1 MEELIFEKVNEK
13 LYKETLDNGIDVYLY
28 NKKSFK
34 NFYVT
39 ISVNFGAK
47 YTKYKKDN
55 KIIDIIPG
63 SAHFLEHR
71 VMIVGE
77 DKNVSNKIN
86 SLGSLANAWTSKY
99 ATNYNIFGSVN
110 IEENIKILLDIFYK
124 AKFRKNDV
132 EEEKGIIGEE
142 IDMNKDKLEVF
153 MHDRI
158 FNNMY
163 NKSSSKYNIIGEKSD
178 IEKIDYKYLD
188 MLYHDF
194 YVPSN
199 TFIVACGNFNNDSV
213 MNTIKEYYSKI
224 KLVDSKVPKRIEEKE
239 EEKVYCEYEEISKDN
254 YEPRCNIGYK
264 MKKSVFGKISDQE
277 LIIYLNIILK
287 INFTYISKLYEE
299 YKKEN
304 IIHSMGAYANVSD
317 EYVSIVVEGV
327 CDDNDLFIDK
337 IDKDIRKLDVSKEKF
352 EIFKRR
358 LIKNYIVTFDNI
370 EDVEYKITDELTRF
384 GKIDFNDYSI
394 IKNLSYEKCMDVLNK
409 INYDNKC
416 ILKTVK

>member
-142 IDMNKDKLEVF
+142 IAMNKDKLEVF

-199 TFIVACGNFNNDSV
+199 TFIVVCGNFNNDSV

-239 EEKVYCEYEEISKDN
+239 EERVYCEYEEISKDN

>member
-110 IEENIKILLDIFYK
+110 IEENINILLDIFYK

-163 NKSSSKYNIIGEKSD
+163 NKDSSKYNIIGEKSD

-199 TFIVACGNFNNDSV
+199 TFIVVCGNFNNDSV

-299 YKKEN
+299 YKKDN

-317 EYVSIVVEGV
+317 EYISIVVEGM

-352 EIFKRR
+352 EIFKKR

-394 IKNLSYEKCMDVLNK
+394 IKDLSYEKCMDVLNK

>member
-110 IEENIKILLDIFYK
+110 IEENINILLDIFYK

-199 TFIVACGNFNNDSV
+199 TFIVVCGNFNNDSV

-224 KLVDSKVPKRIEEKE
+224 KLIDSKVPKRIEEKE
-239 EEKVYCEYEEISKDN
+239 SEKVYCEYEEISKDN

-264 MKKSVFGKISDQE
+264 MKKSIFGKISDQE

-299 YKKEN
+299 YKKDN

-317 EYVSIVVEGV
+317 EYVSIVVEGI

-352 EIFKRR
+352 EIFKKR

-394 IKNLSYEKCMDVLNK
+394 IKDLSYEKCMDVLNK

>member
-110 IEENIKILLDIFYK
+110 IEENINILLDIFYK

-199 TFIVACGNFNNDSV
+199 TFIVVCGNFNNDSV

-299 YKKEN
+299 YKNDN

-317 EYVSIVVEGV
+317 EYVSIVVEGM

-352 EIFKRR
+352 EIFKKR

-394 IKNLSYEKCMDVLNK
+394 IKDLSYEKCMDVLNK

>member
-110 IEENIKILLDIFYK
+110 IEENINILLDIFYK

-178 IEKIDYKYLD
+178 IGKIDYKYLD

-199 TFIVACGNFNNDSV
+199 TFIVVCGSFNNDSV

-299 YKKEN
+299 YKKDN

-317 EYVSIVVEGV
+317 EYVSIVVEGM

-352 EIFKRR
+352 EIFKKR

-394 IKNLSYEKCMDVLNK
+394 IKDLSYEKCMDVLNK

>member
-110 IEENIKILLDIFYK
+110 IEENINILLDIFYK

-199 TFIVACGNFNNDSV
+199 TFIVVCGNFNNDSV

-224 KLVDSKVPKRIEEKE
+224 KLVDSKVPKKIEEKE

-394 IKNLSYEKCMDVLNK
+394 IKNLSYEKCMDILNK

>member
-1 MEELIFEKVNEK
+1 MEELIFEKVDEK

-34 NFYVT
+34 NFYIT

-55 KIIDIIPG
+55 KIIDIIHG

-199 TFIVACGNFNNDSV
+199 TFIVVCGNFNNDSV

>member
-178 IEKIDYKYLD
+178 IEKIDYKYLN

-199 TFIVACGNFNNDSV
+199 TFIVVCGNFNNDSV
-213 MNTIKEYYSKI
+213 MNTIKEYYTKI

-394 IKNLSYEKCMDVLNK
+394 IKNLSYEKCMDVLKK

>member
-47 YTKYKKDN
+47 YTKYKKGN

-110 IEENIKILLDIFYK
+110 IEENINILLDIFYK

-199 TFIVACGNFNNDSV
+199 TFIVVCGNFNNDSV

-394 IKNLSYEKCMDVLNK
+394 IKDLSYEKCMDVLNK

>member
-1 MEELIFEKVNEK
+1 MEELIFEKVDEK

-199 TFIVACGNFNNDSV
+199 TFIVVCGNFNNDSV

-394 IKNLSYEKCMDVLNK
+394 IKDLSYEKCMDVLNK

>member
-110 IEENIKILLDIFYK
+110 IEENINILLDIFYK

-199 TFIVACGNFNNDSV
+199 TFIVVCGNFNNDSV

-317 EYVSIVVEGV
+317 EYVSIVVEGM

-352 EIFKRR
+352 EIFKKR

-394 IKNLSYEKCMDVLNK
+394 IKDLSYEKCMDVLNK

>member
-199 TFIVACGNFNNDSV
+199 TFIVVCGNFNNDSV

-224 KLVDSKVPKRIEEKE
+224 KLVDSKVPKKIEEKE

-264 MKKSVFGKISDQE
+264 MKKSVFGRISDQE

>member
-13 LYKETLDNGIDVYLY
+13 IYKETLDNGIDVYLY

-110 IEENIKILLDIFYK
+110 IEENINILLDIFYK

-199 TFIVACGNFNNDSV
+199 TFIVVCGNFNNDSV

-299 YKKEN
+299 YKKDN

-352 EIFKRR
+352 EIFKKR

-394 IKNLSYEKCMDVLNK
+394 IKDLSYEKCKSVLSK
-409 INYDNKC
+409 IVYDNKS

>member
-1 MEELIFEKVNEK
+1 MEELIFEKVDEK

-110 IEENIKILLDIFYK
+110 IEENINILLDIFYK

-199 TFIVACGNFNNDSV
+199 TFIVVCGNFNNDSV

-304 IIHSMGAYANVSD
+304 IIHSMGAYANVND

-394 IKNLSYEKCMDVLNK
+394 IKDLSYEKCMDVLNK

>member
-110 IEENIKILLDIFYK
+110 IEENINILLDIFYK

-199 TFIVACGNFNNDSV
+199 TFIVVCGNFNNDSV

-394 IKNLSYEKCMDVLNK
+394 IKNLSYGKCMDVLNK

>member
-178 IEKIDYKYLD
+178 I
-188 MLYHDF
+188 
-194 YVPSN
+194 
-199 TFIVACGNFNNDSV
+199 
-213 MNTIKEYYSKI
+213 
-224 KLVDSKVPKRIEEKE
+224 
-239 EEKVYCEYEEISKDN
+239 
-254 YEPRCNIGYK
+254 
-264 MKKSVFGKISDQE
+264 
-277 LIIYLNIILK
+277 
-287 INFTYISKLYEE
+287 
-299 YKKEN
+299 
-304 IIHSMGAYANVSD
+304 
-317 EYVSIVVEGV
+317 
-327 CDDNDLFIDK
+327 
-337 IDKDIRKLDVSKEKF
+337 
-352 EIFKRR
+352 
-358 LIKNYIVTFDNI
+358 
-370 EDVEYKITDELTRF
+370 
-384 GKIDFNDYSI
+384 
-394 IKNLSYEKCMDVLNK
+394 
-409 INYDNKC
+409 
-416 ILKTVK
+416 

>member
-86 SLGSLANAWTSKY
+86 SLGSLANAWTSEY

-199 TFIVACGNFNNDSV
+199 TFIVVCGNFNNDSV

>member
-199 TFIVACGNFNNDSV
+199 TFIVVCGNFNNDSV

>member
-110 IEENIKILLDIFYK
+110 IEENINILLDIFYK

-199 TFIVACGNFNNDSV
+199 TFIVVCGNFNNDSV

-299 YKKEN
+299 YKKDN

-317 EYVSIVVEGV
+317 EYVSIVVEGM

-394 IKNLSYEKCMDVLNK
+394 IKDLSYEKCMDVLNK

>member
-124 AKFRKNDV
+124 AKFREKDV
-132 EEEKGIIGEE
+132 IEEKGIIGEE

-199 TFIVACGNFNNDSV
+199 TFIVVCGNFNNDSV

-299 YKKEN
+299 YKNDN

>member
-199 TFIVACGNFNNDSV
+199 TFIVVCGNFNNDSV

-224 KLVDSKVPKRIEEKE
+224 KLIDSKVPKRIEEKE

-394 IKNLSYEKCMDVLNK
+394 IKNLSYEKCMDILNK

>member
-110 IEENIKILLDIFYK
+110 IEENINILLDIFYK

-199 TFIVACGNFNNDSV
+199 TFIVVCGNFNNDSV

-239 EEKVYCEYEEISKDN
+239 SEKVYCEYEEISKDN

-317 EYVSIVVEGV
+317 EYVSIVVEGM

-352 EIFKRR
+352 EIFKKR

-394 IKNLSYEKCMDVLNK
+394 IKDLSYEKCMDVLNK

>member
-1 MEELIFEKVNEK
+1 MEELIFEKVDEK

-199 TFIVACGNFNNDSV
+199 TFIVVCGNFNNDSV

>member
-1 MEELIFEKVNEK
+1 MEELIFEKVDEK

-199 TFIVACGNFNNDSV
+199 TFIVVCGNFNNDSV

-277 LIIYLNIILK
+277 LVIYLNIILK
-287 INFTYISKLYEE
+287 INFTYISKLYEK

-317 EYVSIVVEGV
+317 EYVSIVVEGM

>member
-1 MEELIFEKVNEK
+1 MEELIFEKVDEK

-110 IEENIKILLDIFYK
+110 IEENINILLDIFYK

-199 TFIVACGNFNNDSV
+199 TFIVVCGNFNNDSV

-224 KLVDSKVPKRIEEKE
+224 KLVDSKVPKRIEEEE

>member
-199 TFIVACGNFNNDSV
+199 TFIVVCGNFNNDSV

-394 IKNLSYEKCMDVLNK
+394 IKNLSYEKCMDILNK

>member
-142 IDMNKDKLEVF
+142 IAMNKDKLEVF

-199 TFIVACGNFNNDSV
+199 TFIVVCGNFNNDSV

-394 IKNLSYEKCMDVLNK
+394 IKDLSYEKCMDVLNK

>member
-110 IEENIKILLDIFYK
+110 IEENINILLDIFYK

-199 TFIVACGNFNNDSV
+199 TFIVVCGNFNNDSV

-299 YKKEN
+299 YKKDN

-317 EYVSIVVEGV
+317 EYVSIVVEGM

-352 EIFKRR
+352 EIFKKR

-394 IKNLSYEKCMDVLNK
+394 IKDLSYEKCMDVLNK

>member
-77 DKNVSNKIN
+77 DKNVSNNIN

-110 IEENIKILLDIFYK
+110 IEENINILLDIFYK

-199 TFIVACGNFNNDSV
+199 TFIVVCGNFNNDSV

-299 YKKEN
+299 YKKDN

-317 EYVSIVVEGV
+317 EYVSIVVEGM

-352 EIFKRR
+352 EIFKKR

-394 IKNLSYEKCMDVLNK
+394 IKDLSYEKCMDVLNK

>member
-1 MEELIFEKVNEK
+1 
-13 LYKETLDNGIDVYLY
+13 
-28 NKKSFK
+28 
-34 NFYVT
+34 
-39 ISVNFGAK
+39 
-47 YTKYKKDN
+47 
-55 KIIDIIPG
+55 
-63 SAHFLEHR
+63 
-71 VMIVGE
+71 
-77 DKNVSNKIN
+77 
-86 SLGSLANAWTSKY
+86 
-99 ATNYNIFGSVN
+99 
-110 IEENIKILLDIFYK
+110 
-124 AKFRKNDV
+124 
-132 EEEKGIIGEE
+132 
-142 IDMNKDKLEVF
+142 
-153 MHDRI
+153 
-158 FNNMY
+158 
-163 NKSSSKYNIIGEKSD
+163 
-178 IEKIDYKYLD
+178 
-188 MLYHDF
+188 
-194 YVPSN
+194 
-199 TFIVACGNFNNDSV
+199 
-213 MNTIKEYYSKI
+213 
-224 KLVDSKVPKRIEEKE
+224 
-239 EEKVYCEYEEISKDN
+239 
-254 YEPRCNIGYK
+254 

>member
-1 MEELIFEKVNEK
+1 MEELIFEKVDEK

-199 TFIVACGNFNNDSV
+199 TFIVVCGNFNNDSV

-239 EEKVYCEYEEISKDN
+239 SKKVYCEYEEISKDN

-352 EIFKRR
+352 EIFKKR

-394 IKNLSYEKCMDVLNK
+394 IKDLSYEKCMDVLNK

>member
-110 IEENIKILLDIFYK
+110 IEENINILLDIFYK

-199 TFIVACGNFNNDSV
+199 TFIVVCGNFNNDSV

-299 YKKEN
+299 YKKDN

-317 EYVSIVVEGV
+317 EYVSIVVEGL

-352 EIFKRR
+352 EIFKKR

-394 IKNLSYEKCMDVLNK
+394 IKDLSYEKCMDVLNK

>member
-110 IEENIKILLDIFYK
+110 IEENINILLDIFYK

-199 TFIVACGNFNNDSV
+199 TFIVVCGNFNNDSV

-299 YKKEN
+299 YKKDN
-304 IIHSMGAYANVSD
+304 IIHSMGAYANASD
-317 EYVSIVVEGV
+317 EYVSIVVEGM

-352 EIFKRR
+352 EIFKKR

-394 IKNLSYEKCMDVLNK
+394 IKDLSYEKCMDVLNK

>member
-1 MEELIFEKVNEK
+1 MEELIFEKVDEK

-199 TFIVACGNFNNDSV
+199 TFIVVCGNFNNDSV

-394 IKNLSYEKCMDVLNK
+394 IKNLSYEKCMDILNK

>member
-28 NKKSFK
+28 NKKGFR

-110 IEENIKILLDIFYK
+110 IEENIRILLDIFYK
-124 AKFRKNDV
+124 ARFREKDV
-132 EEEKGIIGEE
+132 IEEKGIIGEE

-199 TFIVACGNFNNDSV
+199 TFIVVCGSFNNDSV
-213 MNTIKEYYSKI
+213 INTIKEYYSKI
-224 KLVDSKVPKRIEEKE
+224 KLIDGKTPKRIEEKE
-239 EEKVYCEYEEISKDN
+239 SEKVYCEYEEISKNN

-277 LIIYLNIILK
+277 LIIYLNIIVK
-287 INFTYISKLYEE
+287 INFTYISKLYEK
-299 YKKEN
+299 YKKDN

-394 IKNLSYEKCMDVLNK
+394 IKNLSYEKCKSLLNK
-409 INYDNKC
+409 IVYDNKS

>member
-110 IEENIKILLDIFYK
+110 IEENINILLDIFYK

-199 TFIVACGNFNNDSV
+199 TFIVVCGNFNNDSV

-299 YKKEN
+299 YKKDN

-317 EYVSIVVEGV
+317 EYVSIVVEGM

-352 EIFKRR
+352 EIFKKR

-394 IKNLSYEKCMDVLNK
+394 IKDLSYEKCMDVLYK

>member
-110 IEENIKILLDIFYK
+110 IEENINILLDIFYK

-199 TFIVACGNFNNDSV
+199 TFIVVCGNFNNDSV